1 MRLFER
7 IMKAR
12 ELSLV
17 LFMNTY
23 ACNPLPPLTIQAS
36 KLHTTFIAQVAVR
49 STQ

>member
-17 LFMNTY
+17 SFMNTY
-23 ACNPLPPLTIQAS
+23 ACNPPPPPPSQS
-36 KLHTTFIAQVAVR
+36 KRQSCTPH
-49 STQ
+49 S